1 MAGTG
6 LNLRAAIKSVQILEI
21 LAPALSP
28 TFQNFVL
35 RTHTYTLFQ
44 KYGMAK
50 FYFFSAIKK
59 CQITQIVSC
68 LVPSYHLRHESRKNI
83 WMQLGPNLGPL
94 VPQAIAQS
102 IMALHYWHISQYLL

>member
-28 TFQNFVL
+28 TFQNIVL
-35 RTHTYTLFQ
+35 RVHTYTLFQ

-50 FYFFSAIKK
+50 FYFHFLQSRNAIFLFG
-59 CQITQIVSC
+59 S
-68 LVPSYHLRHESRKNI
+68 
-83 WMQLGPNLGPL
+83 
-94 VPQAIAQS
+94 
-102 IMALHYWHISQYLL
+102 LLLN